1 MTEIARKALA
11 LVNEVRSARRMPQFF
26 GYEYACDSQPTA
38 VAVAVRAIE
47 QLEAEKAAHAKTLME
62 NAALKEQ
69 LAIAREAL
77 KVYAGWDGKTARTA
91 LERIGDD

>member
-1 MTEIARKALA
+1 MTEAEALDEAAKATGWG
-11 LVNEVRSARRMPQFF
+11 SW
-26 GYEYACDSQPTA
+26 EYAETHCDPGE
-38 VAVAVRAIE
+38 RWAIH
-47 QLEAEKAAHAKTLME
+47 AHAKALME